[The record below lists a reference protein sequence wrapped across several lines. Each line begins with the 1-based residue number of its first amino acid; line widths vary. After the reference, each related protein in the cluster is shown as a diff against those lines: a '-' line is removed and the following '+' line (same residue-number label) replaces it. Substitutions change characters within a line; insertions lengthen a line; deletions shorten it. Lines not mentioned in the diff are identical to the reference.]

1 MTTIKETN
9 AARQWQ
15 TFNVVG
21 GMISRNEAGHIEG
34 MLQLAPGVAL
44 TFICDP
50 GGAHWTWLPEE
61 PNFVPDES
69 AGYGT
74 ARA

>member
-1 MTTIKETN
+1 MTTIKKTHV
-9 AARQWQ
+9 APQWQ
-15 TFNVVG
+15 TFHVVG

-34 MLQLAPGVAL
+34 ILQLAPGVAL

-61 PNFVPDES
+61 PKFVPDEAAAYKT
-69 AGYGT
+69 AG
-74 ARA
+74 A